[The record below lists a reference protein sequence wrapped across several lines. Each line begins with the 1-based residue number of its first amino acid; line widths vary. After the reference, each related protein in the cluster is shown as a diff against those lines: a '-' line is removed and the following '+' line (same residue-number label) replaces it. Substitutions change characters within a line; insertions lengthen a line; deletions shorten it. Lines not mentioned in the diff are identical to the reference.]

1 MESLCGVRNI
11 KKEKKTV
18 EVATEYEAAL
28 CGAPPIVDPKDLERN
43 FSNEL
48 PSGVFQREK
57 ERERERERQ
66 KTRQTPFQNGPRV
79 TMDDAPNNLH
89 HAAIHTQK
97 KTSSSK

>member
-57 ERERERERQ
+57 ERERERERET
-66 KTRQTPFQNGPRV
+66 KDPSNTFPERTACHNGRRP
-79 TMDDAPNNLH
+79 
-89 HAAIHTQK
+89 K
-97 KTSSSK
+97 